1 MSNKPKDPAESGLRK
16 GLTSYGDK
24 GFSLFLRKAF
34 IKGAGYTNSALD
46 RPVIGIINTG
56 SAYNPCHGNMPQ
68 LLEAVKRGVMLA
80 GGLPME
86 FPTISIHESFAAPT
100 SMYLRNLMSMDTEE
114 MLRAQPMDAVVMIGG
129 CDKTVPAQLMG
140 AASAGLPAIQLITGS
155 MLTGS
160 HRSERVGACTDCR
173 RYWGKFRAGEIDEA
187 EMDEVNDQLVASV
200 GTCSVMGTAS
210 TMACISEAL
219 GMTVP
224 GGATPPAVT
233 ADRIRIAEETGTC
246 AVKMAKEGL
255 TIDKVLTADAFENA
269 MRVLLA
275 IGGSTNGIVHLAA
288 IAGRMGLEI
297 DLDALDKMGDETP
310 VLVDLKPSGDHYM
323 ENFHDAGG
331 MTTLLRQLKPLLK
344 LNAMTVSGRTL
355 GEEIDAAPPSFKQD
369 VVRPF
374 DKPIYPRGSIAVLH
388 GNLAPGGAII
398 KQSAA
403 NEKLMEHEGRAVVF
417 EDAADLANRIDCPE
431 LDVTAEDILVLKNI
445 GPKGAPGM
453 PEAGY
458 IPIPMKLARAG
469 VKDIVRISDGR
480 MSGTAFGTI
489 VLHVTPESAIGGP
502 LAQVRNGDRIRLSV
516 KNREISLLISD
527 EELAQRMKD
536 NPITS
541 PTAERGYKK
550 LFLNT
555 VTQADQGVDFDF
567 LRAAKMIGKTPQS
580 NQRVKTVINANLLRK
595 GMNIWPPFLGA
606 GITVESIAKDFR
618 HAKVRLKHGLLNR
631 NILGVHFGGSLFAM
645 TDPFF
650 MMMVSQNIGKG
661 YIVWDQAAK
670 IEFLKPGK
678 GTVHASFEL
687 TQSQID
693 EIISAA
699 ESGNKVLRDFVVD
712 VKDREEDVV
721 ARITKTLYI
730 RKKMKKG

>member
-1 MSNKPKDPAESGLRK
+1 MTKTPKDKSPTEQGLRK

-24 GFSLFLRKAF
+24 EFSLFLRKAF

-56 SAYNPCHGNMPQ
+56 SSYNPCHGNMPQ
-68 LLEAVKRGVMLA
+68 LIEAVKRGVMLA
-80 GGLPME
+80 GGLPMD
-86 FPTISIHESFAAPT
+86 FPTISIHESFASPT

-160 HRSERVGACTDCR
+160 HHSERVGACTDCR
-173 RYWGKFRAGEIDEA
+173 RYWGKFRAGEIDAIEK
-187 EMDEVNDQLVASV
+187 DEVNERLVASV

-210 TMACISEAL
+210 TMACIAEAL

-224 GGATPPAVT
+224 GGASPPAVT
-233 ADRIRIAEETGTC
+233 ADRIRIAEETGAR
-246 AVKMAKEGL
+246 AVQMAKDGL
-255 TIDKVLTADAFENA
+255 TIDKILTADAFENA

-297 DLDALDKMGDETP
+297 DLNALDHMGNETP
-310 VLVDLKPSGDHYM
+310 VLLDLKPSGDHYM

-331 MTTLLRQLKPLLK
+331 MTTLLRELKPLLK
-344 LNAMTVSGRTL
+344 LNAMTVTGRTL
-355 GEEIDAAPPSFKQD
+355 GEEIDAGPPSFKQD

-417 EDAADLANRIDCPE
+417 ETAEDLASRIDSPD
-431 LDVTAEDILVLKNI
+431 LDVTSEDILVLKNI

-469 VKDIVRISDGR
+469 VKDMVRISDGR
-480 MSGTAFGTI
+480 MSGTAYGTI
-489 VLHVTPESAIGGP
+489 VLHVTPESAVGGP
-502 LAQVRNGDRIRLSV
+502 LAYVQSGDRIRLSV
-516 KNREISLLISD
+516 KKREISLLISD
-527 EELAQRMKD
+527 EELAKRAKE
-536 NPITS
+536 NPVVVPS
-541 PTAERGYKK
+541 AERGYKK
-550 LFLNT
+550 LFLDT

-567 LRAAKMIGKTPQS
+567 LRAPNIIGK
-580 NQRVKTVINANLLRK
+580 V
-595 GMNIWPPFLGA
+595 
-606 GITVESIAKDFR
+606 
-618 HAKVRLKHGLLNR
+618 
-631 NILGVHFGGSLFAM
+631 
-645 TDPFF
+645 
-650 MMMVSQNIGKG
+650 
-661 YIVWDQAAK
+661 
-670 IEFLKPGK
+670 PGK
-678 GTVHASFEL
+678 
-687 TQSQID
+687 
-693 EIISAA
+693 
-699 ESGNKVLRDFVVD
+699 K
-712 VKDREEDVV
+712 
-721 ARITKTLYI
+721 
-730 RKKMKKG
+730 